1 MSQIKERS
9 TIFLQ
14 YETLEDL
21 LKVIV
26 YSAQSSLGLTP
37 MLYYINYNNKEI
49 LFILTGASGGIII
62 NYITQSEKPSKKF
75 IELKRLSGEFSF
87 VDNIGSDTQSLY
99 IPIIKIRNSTLTFP
113 I

>member
-1 MSQIKERS
+1 MSQIKDRS

-21 LKVIV
+21 LKVIL

-37 MLYYINYNNKEI
+37 MHYHINYRNQDI

-62 NYITQSEKPSKKF
+62 NYIVQTEKPNKKF
-75 IELKRLSGEFSF
+75 IELKRLSGEFNF

-99 IPIIKIRNSTLTFP
+99 IPIIKIRNSTLKFP
-113 I
+113 

>member
-1 MSQIKERS
+1 MSQIKERL

-37 MLYYINYNNKEI
+37 MLYHINYRNQDI

-62 NYITQSEKPSKKF
+62 NYIVQTEKPNKKF
-75 IELKRLSGEFSF
+75 IELKRLSGEFNF

-99 IPIIKIRNSTLTFP
+99 IPIIKIRKSALKFP
-113 I
+113 

>member
-1 MSQIKERS
+1 MPQIKERS

-26 YSAQSSLGLTP
+26 YSAQSALGLTP
-37 MLYYINYNNKEI
+37 MLYYINYSNQDI

-62 NYITQSEKPSKKF
+62 NYIVQTEMPNKTF
-75 IELKRLSGEFSF
+75 IELKRLSGEFNF
-87 VDNIGSDTQSLY
+87 VNNIGSDTQSLY
-99 IPIIKIRNSTLTFP
+99 IPIIKIRNSTLKFP
-113 I
+113 

>member
-1 MSQIKERS
+1 MSQIKETF

-37 MLYYINYNNKEI
+37 MLYHINYRNQDI

-62 NYITQSEKPSKKF
+62 NYIVQTEKPNKQF
-75 IELKRLSGEFSF
+75 IELKRLSGEFNF

-99 IPIIKIRNSTLTFP
+99 IPIIKIRNSTLKFP
-113 I
+113 

>member
-1 MSQIKERS
+1 MSQIKERF

-37 MLYYINYNNKEI
+37 MLYHINYRNQDI

-62 NYITQSEKPSKKF
+62 NYIVQTEMPNKTF
-75 IELKRLSGEFSF
+75 IELKRLSGEFNF
-87 VDNIGSDTQSLY
+87 VNNIGSDTQSLY
-99 IPIIKIRNSTLTFP
+99 IPIIKIRNSTLKFP
-113 I
+113 

>member
-1 MSQIKERS
+1 MSQIKERF
-9 TIFLQ
+9 TIFLR

-37 MLYYINYNNKEI
+37 MLYHINYRNQDI

-62 NYITQSEKPSKKF
+62 NYIVQTEKPNKKF
-75 IELKRLSGEFSF
+75 IELKRLSGEFNF

-99 IPIIKIRNSTLTFP
+99 IPIIKIRNSTLKFP
-113 I
+113 

>member
-1 MSQIKERS
+1 MSQIKDRF

-26 YSAQSSLGLTP
+26 YSAQSALGLTP
-37 MLYYINYNNKEI
+37 MLYYISYSNQDI

-62 NYITQSEKPSKKF
+62 NYIVQTEMPNEKF
-75 IELKRLSGEFSF
+75 IELKRLSGEFNF
-87 VDNIGSDTQSLY
+87 VYNIGSDT
-99 IPIIKIRNSTLTFP
+99 IKRSRL
-113 I
+113 